1 LAEVQALSIARNNLL
16 VCLSLLEA
24 FQALGL
30 RHLVLCPGSRSG
42 PLAIAA
48 GAMAR
53 ANRLRLS
60 TAIDE
65 RSAAFLALGFSA
77 ATGSATAVVTTSG
90 TAVAN
95 LLPAAVEA
103 DRSCQPLLL
112 LTADRPDRLKD
123 CGANQTVNQEAFL
136 APVCRWVGQGPREG
150 LHLFSQE
157 ALQTFVEQAWQR
169 AHHPAGPVHLNL
181 SLEEPLHASEEEQG
195 LIWQGW
201 SPRIAHTSVIKPLAR
216 QMLDEVADGSVD
228 QALPELDP
236 LLPGVVVAGP
246 WRGLAQDLFAFQ
258 QSLREWQALSGWPV
272 LADPLS
278 GVPADQPGL
287 IRSWELMLTA
297 ELVDSQKQLQ
307 VLRLGSM
314 PASRNLEAW
323 LISQGEG
330 QLLIT
335 EGESRCL
342 DPLGLSIQWSNGLAT
357 WWQHHRHAWVCADAP
372 SQQEAHLL
380 LKRWQAIDRFAQDWL
395 DQQLPLQGA
404 ITEPALARW
413 LSRLLPI
420 ELPIM
425 LAASSPVRD
434 WLSYADVASFSRR
447 CFSFRGA
454 SGIDGTLS
462 MAMGLAMALGPI
474 VLVSGDLALLHD
486 SNGWLLAHPQHPPL
500 VVVLIDNGGGG
511 IFQQLPLKTAPSEAF
526 EQLFAMPQMVDPLA
540 LAAAHGIPHRQL
552 ACLEDLPEALDWSLS
567 QTGPVLL
574 RVCTHRGE
582 DSSMRQ
588 QLREGLAKHL
598 QVISHNGCIDL

>member
-1 LAEVQALSIARNNLL
+1 MSIARNNLL
-16 VCLSLLEA
+16 VCLRLLDA
-24 FQALGL
+24 FQAMGL

-42 PLAIAA
+42 PLAVAA
-48 GAMAR
+48 GGMAR

-65 RSAAFLALGFSA
+65 RSAAFLALGLSS
-77 ATGSATAVVTTSG
+77 ATGCATAVVTTSG

-103 DRSCQPLLL
+103 DRSSQPLLL

-136 APVCRWVGQGPREG
+136 APVCRWVGHGPREG
-150 LHLFSQE
+150 LHLFSTE
-157 ALQTFVEQAWQR
+157 ALESFVEQAWLQ

-181 SLEEPLHASEEEQG
+181 PLEEPLHASEEEQG
-195 LIWQGW
+195 VIWKGW
-201 SPRIAHTSVIKPLAR
+201 APRSPNSSVIKPIAM
-216 QMLDEVADGSVD
+216 QMVGEVADGPLD
-228 QALPELDP
+228 QALAELDP
-236 LLPGVVVAGP
+236 LRPGVVVAGP
-246 WRGLAQDLFAFQ
+246 WRGLAHDLFAFQ

-272 LADPLS
+272 FADPLS

-287 IRSWELMLTA
+287 ILAWELMLA
-297 ELVDSQKQLQ
+297 ADVGLDKQLQ
-307 VLRLGSM
+307 VLRLGPI
-314 PASRNLEAW
+314 PASRSLEAW

-342 DPLGLSIQWSNGLAT
+342 DPLGLSIQRSNGLAN
-357 WWQHHRHAWVCADAP
+357 WWQRHRHAWICADSH
-372 SQQEAHLL
+372 SQQEAQSL
-380 LKRWQAIDRFAQDWL
+380 LKGWQAIDCRAQDWL

-404 ITEPALARW
+404 VTEPALARW
-413 LSRLLPI
+413 LSRLLPA

-434 WLSYADVASFSRR
+434 WLSYADVAPFSRR

-462 MAMGLAMALGPI
+462 MAMGLAMALGPT

-486 SNGWLLAHPQHPPL
+486 SNGWLLAHPQRPPL

-526 EQLFAMPQMVDPLA
+526 EQLFAMPQVVDPLA

-552 ACLEDLPEALDWSLS
+552 ACLEDLPEALDWSFA
-567 QTGPVLL
+567 QAGPVLL

-588 QLREGLAKHL
+588 QLREDLAKHL